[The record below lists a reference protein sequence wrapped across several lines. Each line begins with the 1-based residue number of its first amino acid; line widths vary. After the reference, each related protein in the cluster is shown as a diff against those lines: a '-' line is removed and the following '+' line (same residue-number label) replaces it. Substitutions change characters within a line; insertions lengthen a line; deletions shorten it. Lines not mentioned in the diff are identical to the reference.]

1 MKNNEIMIS
10 TKFEFNNHKTQI
22 LSFLVLNDIT
32 LSALIEAIYYG
43 LKNQRNMEIVSSF
56 LMNISVHARN
66 FKYYIRQRAVIVLLI
81 LHKR

>member
-43 LKNQRNMEIVSSF
+43 LKKSKEYGDCFELFDEYPYTQGTSST
-56 LMNISVHARN
+56 IYVKGQS
-66 FKYYIRQRAVIVLLI
+66 
-81 LHKR
+81 